1 MYFELVPRPDK
12 KSSTMKKLLLLSIVT
27 LLTFSNSINSQNL
40 YFPPISTT
48 ETWEATDP
56 ESLGWCPD
64 RINNLYTFLEQENTK
79 GFIILKDGKIVLER
93 YFGTF
98 TDQSLWYWASAGKTI
113 TSFLVGKAQE
123 ENLLN
128 INDRTSIYLG
138 AGWTNCTIPQ
148 ENNITVRNQLTMTSG
163 LDDGVVDNHC
173 TLPSCLDYLADAG
186 TRWAYHNAPYTLLDD
201 VLQSATTQNLNTYTQ
216 LKLKNPTGMT
226 GGWATSDY
234 DNVFYSNVRSMARF
248 GLLIQGN
255 GAWNGNQ
262 LINTTYF
269 NEMVNTSQNLNKSYG
284 YLWWLNGKPS
294 FMVPTSQI
302 VFPGSYAPDA
312 PNDMFAGIGKNGQIV
327 SIAPTRG
334 LVVIRMGDAPDSSEV
349 PFILCNQIWQ
359 KINELDCNLG
369 VNNQEQSKISI
380 VPNPAINSIYIS
392 NLRDENY
399 LVEIFNM
406 IGNSV
411 LKASNQNTIDI
422 SKLNSGVYFVSIRQG
437 HQTQIQKLIKK

>member
-1 MYFELVPRPDK
+1 
-12 KSSTMKKLLLLSIVT
+12 MKKLLLLQLFI
-27 LLTFSNSINSQNL
+27 LLSFSNNTKSQNL

-48 ETWEATDP
+48 ATWETIDPAT
-56 ESLGWCPD
+56 LGWCPD
-64 RINNLYTFLEQENTK
+64 RITNLYTFLEQENTK
-79 GFIILKDGKIVLER
+79 GFIILKDGKIVLEQ

-113 TSFLVGKAQE
+113 TSLLVGKAQE

-138 AGWTNCTIPQ
+138 AGWTNCTIAQ
-148 ENNITVRNQLTMTSG
+148 ENNITIKNQLTMTSG

-173 TLPSCLDYLADAG
+173 TLNTCLDYLADPG
-186 TRWAYHNAPYTLLDD
+186 TRWAYHNAPYTLLEG
-201 VLQSATTQNLNTYTQ
+201 VLQNATGQPINTYTQ

-234 DNVFYSNVRSMARF
+234 DNVYYSTVRSMARF

-262 LINTTYF
+262 LINSTYF
-269 NEMVNTSQNLNKSYG
+269 NEMINTSQTLNKSYG

-312 PNDMFAGIGKNGQIV
+312 PADMFAGLGKNGQIM
-327 SIAPTRG
+327 SIAPSEG
-334 LVVIRMGDAPDSSEV
+334 LVMIRMGDAPNSSKV
-349 PFILCNQIWQ
+349 PFTLCNQIWQ
-359 KINELDCNLG
+359 YINNLDCNLSATE
-369 VNNQEQSKISI
+369 NISKKISI
-380 VPNPAINSIYIS
+380 YPNPSHNAIQIANLS
-392 NLRDENY
+392 NEKYEVKILN
-399 LVEIFNM
+399 L
-406 IGNSV
+406 IGKVV
-411 LKASNQNTIDI
+411 LLKSNESTIDI
-422 SKLNSGVYFVSIRQG
+422 SNLARGMYFISVTQDG
-437 HQTQIQKLIKK
+437 KNQTKRFIKQ

>member
-1 MYFELVPRPDK
+1 
-12 KSSTMKKLLLLSIVT
+12 MKKLLLLQLFI
-27 LLTFSNSINSQNL
+27 LFSFSYNIQSQNL

-48 ETWEATDP
+48 ATWETIDP
-56 ESLGWCPD
+56 STIGWCPE
-64 RINNLYTFLEQENTK
+64 RITNLYTFLEQENTK
-79 GFIILKDGKIVLER
+79 GFIILKDGKIVLEQ

-98 TDQSLWYWASAGKTI
+98 TEQSLWYWASAAKTI

-138 AGWTNCTIPQ
+138 AGWTNCTIAQ
-148 ENNITVRNQLTMTSG
+148 ENNITIKNQLTMTSG

-173 TLPSCLDYLADAG
+173 TLNTCLDYLAAPG
-186 TRWAYHNAPYTLLDD
+186 TRWAYHNAPYTLLDN
-201 VLQSATTQNLNTYTQ
+201 VLQNAISQNLNTYTQ

-234 DNVFYSNVRSMARF
+234 DNVFYSTVRSMARF

-302 VFPGSYAPDA
+302 VFLGSYAPDA
-312 PNDMFAGIGKNGQIV
+312 PADMFAGIGKNGQIV
-327 SIAPTRG
+327 SIAPSKG
-334 LVVIRMGDAPDSSEV
+334 LVMIRMGDAPDSSKV

-359 KINELDCNLG
+359 YINELDCNLSLAK
-369 VNNQEQSKISI
+369 NASEKIS
-380 VPNPAINSIYIS
+380 VYPNPSENIIQID
-392 NLRDENY
+392 NLTTENY
-399 LVEIFNM
+399 ELKITTLLGKIVLQKN
-406 IGNSV
+406 NS
-411 LKASNQNTIDI
+411 NRIDI
-422 SKLNSGVYFVSIRQG
+422 SSLSKGIYILTVKQG
-437 HQTQIQKLIKK
+437 ERILTKKLIKN

>member
-1 MYFELVPRPDK
+1 
-12 KSSTMKKLLLLSIVT
+12 MKKIAILFVFTLFVFTIDTYAQPLYYPPLST
-27 LLTFSNSINSQNL
+27 SA
-40 YFPPISTT
+40 
-48 ETWEATDP
+48 TWESTDP
-56 ESLGWCPD
+56 TTLGWCPD

-79 GFIILKDGKIVLER
+79 GFIVLKDGKIVLEK

-98 TDQSLWYWASAGKTI
+98 TDQSLWYWASAAKTI

-123 ENLLN
+123 ESLLN

-138 AGWTNCTIPQ
+138 AGWTNCTLPQ
-148 ENNITVRNQLTMTSG
+148 ENNITIKNQLTMTSG

-201 VLQSATTQNLNTYTQ
+201 VLQNATSQNLNTYTQ
-216 LKLKNPTGMT
+216 LKLKNLTGMT

-234 DNVFYSNVRSMARF
+234 DNVFYSTVRSMARF
-248 GLLIQGN
+248 GLLMQGN
-255 GAWNGNQ
+255 GVWNGNQ
-262 LINTTYF
+262 LINSTYF
-269 NEMVNTSQNLNKSYG
+269 NEMINTSQTLNKSYG
-284 YLWWLNGKPS
+284 YLWWLNGKQS

-327 SIAPTRG
+327 SIAPSQG

-359 KINELDCNLG
+359 KINELDCNLA
-369 VNNQEQSKISI
+369 VNNQEIKKVSI
-380 VPNPAINSIYIS
+380 VPNPATNAIAIANIS
-392 NLRDENY
+392 SENY
-399 LVEIFNM
+399 TIEIFNV

-411 LKASNQNTIDI
+411 LKIANQNTIDT
-422 SKLNSGVYFVSIRQG
+422 SKLTSGVYMVLVRQG
-437 HQTQIQKLIKK
+437 NQTQIKKLIKK